1 MANLEGLPKVKWG
14 EIQKFSRSCGPKP
27 QQHGKRHEFQEG
39 GEEGTREDSQGEKVR
54 KERQETRLSIDS
66 WFFR

>member
-1 MANLEGLPKVKWG
+1 M
-14 EIQKFSRSCGPKP
+14 PKP

-39 GEEGTREDSQGEKVR
+39 GEEGTREDSEGEEIR

-66 WFFR
+66 WFFYKLVGAFLQPLGLNLS

>member
-1 MANLEGLPKVKWG
+1 M
-14 EIQKFSRSCGPKP
+14 PKP

-39 GEEGTREDSQGEKVR
+39 GEEGTREDSEGEEIR

-66 WFFR
+66 WFFCLKNS